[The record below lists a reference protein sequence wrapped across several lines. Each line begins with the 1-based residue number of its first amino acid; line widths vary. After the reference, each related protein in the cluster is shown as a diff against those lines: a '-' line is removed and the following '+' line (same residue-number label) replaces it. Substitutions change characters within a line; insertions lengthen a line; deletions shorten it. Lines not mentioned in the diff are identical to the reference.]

1 MTETNE
7 NSIESI
13 DRQIKELQVQRSR
26 MIEEQSKHKEFYN
39 IDNILISA
47 NQRLREVLIE
57 SGVEEHNVLSF
68 VSNQTGLR
76 EECEMMCIGVMTSE
90 NRIILDRVLSVCY
103 IHKVIDEI
111 TAHAIALEEISR
123 KFSHAMIDTDG
134 MSRNS
139 IHLKTLFNHLDVYV
153 ILAEDDK
160 FNVSSN
166 RSLDSDDEEVYI
178 RLSDHSNSRIRVG
191 GLDLSV
197 EFEYERENVSVSDIA
212 DILIEIDSDFSKS
225 AIDDY

>member
-76 EECEMMCIGVMTSE
+76 EECEMMRIGVMTSE

-134 MSRNS
+134 MSRNA

-166 RSLDSDDEEVYI
+166 QSFDSDDKEVYI

-197 EFEYERENVSVSDIA
+197 EFEYKRENVSVSDIA

-225 AIDDY
+225 VIDD